1 LAGSCVVEDEAP
13 LGDELLGEEL
23 LAPLLGEL
31 GLAPLL
37 ELLELGEPELAPP
50 EAEPDFAL
58 SLEADPLMPED
69 ELEEDGLE
77 GLDVAPPDGDELLG
91 EAGEDVLELEEP
103 DVLLGL
109 SPRSQAARPRARA
122 TATAM
127 AESFM
132 CPPWVGINRESS
144 KLRAQPKPLIAKG
157 LSHARGTL
165 FRVDGS
171 SYLLLPLELP
181 GLLGLLGLLG
191 LGEDFLEALELVLP
205 LVPDGLELEPL
216 GEDVAPPE
224 ADLLLSRSHPVI
236 RALPRDNASA
246 ATNAVNFMLT
256 SVVVC
261 QQKRSK
267 EWTGNP
273 SSRRA
278 CSTRIMTAVRNSAKN
293 ASRSP
298 RVLGKHA
305 CPRCSRPPATSCG
318 RARSGSGANFTA
330 PRSRNGSSS

>member
-1 LAGSCVVEDEAP
+1 MAGSELAAP
-13 LGDELLGEEL
+13 GVEL
-23 LAPLLGEL
+23 LAPPLGEL
-31 GLAPLL
+31 ELLLL
-37 ELLELGEPELAPP
+37 EELGLLGLLAPP
-50 EAEPDFAL
+50 EADPDL
-58 SLEADPLMPED
+58 GVSLEADPLMPPED

-157 LSHARGTL
+157 LSSARGTL
-165 FRVDGS
+165 FRVSGS

-191 LGEDFLEALELVLP
+191 LGED
-205 LVPDGLELEPL
+205 
-216 GEDVAPPE
+216 
-224 ADLLLSRSHPVI
+224 LSLIHI
-236 RALPRDNASA
+236 
-246 ATNAVNFMLT
+246 
-256 SVVVC
+256 
-261 QQKRSK
+261 
-267 EWTGNP
+267 
-273 SSRRA
+273 
-278 CSTRIMTAVRNSAKN
+278 
-293 ASRSP
+293 
-298 RVLGKHA
+298 
-305 CPRCSRPPATSCG
+305 
-318 RARSGSGANFTA
+318 
-330 PRSRNGSSS
+330 